1 MSRPTIKDVANAA
14 GVSLGTASRVLNSQT
29 NVNPAIRARVEQA
42 IAELGYAPDT
52 VAQSM
57 RRGATRTVGVLVRDI
72 TIPSLAGFVRAVQ
85 DELEAEGYAPLIAC
99 SDDRKERELQLM
111 RLFER
116 RRVDGMIMLSSSETD
131 PDLVAAMQNYSTP
144 VVLFD
149 RATPD
154 TLDSVLVEHYEGMQR
169 AVSYLLGL
177 GHLRIALITG
187 SENVYPARE
196 RVRGYCSAYREAG
209 IEVSSELIRARSFTD
224 DAAFMEVMNLL
235 DLPEPPTAIVAG
247 GIAMISG
254 PVRALRARG
263 LRIPHDVSL
272 IGASDSDLMQLLD
285 PPITTIRWSYDELG
299 RTSARLLLNRI
310 KNPDPPVRRATFPTE
325 FLIRGS
331 CSPPTFAKQAKKRP
345 EGLIAG

>member
-1 MSRPTIKDVANAA
+1 MSRPTIKDVATAA

-85 DELEAEGYAPLIAC
+85 DELEEEGYAPLIAC
-99 SDDRKERELQLM
+99 SDDRKDRELQLM
-111 RLFER
+111 SLFER
-116 RRVDGMIMLSSSETD
+116 RRVDGIIMLSSSETD
-131 PDLVAAMQNYSTP
+131 PELVAARKNYSTP

-149 RATPD
+149 RTTPD
-154 TLDSVLVEHYEGMQR
+154 TLDSVLVQHYEGMHR

-177 GHLRIALITG
+177 GHVRIALITG
-187 SENVYPARE
+187 SESVYPARE
-196 RVRGYCSAYREAG
+196 RVRGYRTAYSEAG
-209 IEVSSELIRARSFTD
+209 VGVDNELIRARSFSD
-224 DAAFMEVMNLL
+224 EAAFIEVMNLL
-235 DLPEPPTAIVAG
+235 NLPEPPTAIVVG

-254 PVRALRARG
+254 PFRAIRARG

-272 IGASDSDLMQLLD
+272 IGAADSDLMRLLD
-285 PPITTIRWSYDELG
+285 PPITTIRWSYAELG

-310 KNPDPPVRRATFPTE
+310 KNPELPVRRVTFPTE

-331 CSPPTFAKQAKKRP
+331 CSAPAFAREARLKERP
-345 EGLIAG
+345 VTT